1 MSDAS
6 TFLQVKMSE
15 RFREFGR
22 STVIYSTNPRYACSF
37 QPNKGSYQL
46 GAYGQPKQ
54 QPKISTIQ
62 LKAQNQTSKLIPHTA
77 LLGIDKFTRGNMC
90 HTIFDHFER
99 YYSAQVCGIQFD
111 YFLACD
117 TTWGWTKTVI
127 QNILQWHEKVLYLK
141 PDHFYDVY
149 NLISYGDNLS
159 PNHPAYNCDPGYLTF
174 LRRKFHKYIEQ
185 RIIKTDL
192 SKNTNKIFISR
203 KSIYRRPDNLN
214 DIEEL
219 FRQNNF
225 KVVYFEELSFD
236 DQLISCYTASHI
248 AGLHGAGLTN
258 IIACK
263 QETKILEI
271 FTNGGTNA
279 YELISKAVKNPY
291 ECCGHQRESEVLR
304 TSLGTINAKLKKFAD

>member
-1 MSDAS
+1 
-6 TFLQVKMSE
+6 MSE

-22 STVIYSTNPRYACSF
+22 STVIYSTHPRYACSF
-37 QPNKGSYQL
+37 QPDKGSYQL

-54 QPKISTIQ
+54 QPNISTLQ
-62 LKAQNQTSKLIPHTA
+62 LKAQNQTSELIPHTA

-99 YYSAQVCGIQFD
+99 YYSAQMRGIQFD

-117 TTWGWTKTVI
+117 TTWDWTKTVI
-127 QNILQWHEKVLYLK
+127 QNILQWHDKVLYLK

-149 NLISYGDNLS
+149 NLISYGDKLC
-159 PNHPAYNCDPGYLTF
+159 PKHPANNCNTDYLTF
-174 LRRKFHKYIEQ
+174 LRKKFHEYIKQQMLKANKEQ
-185 RIIKTDL
+185 STHKL
-192 SKNTNKIFISR
+192 FISR
-203 KSIYRRPDNLN
+203 RSIHRRPDNLN
-214 DIEEL
+214 KIEDL

-225 KVVYFEELSFD
+225 KVVYFEDLSFN
-236 DQLISCYTASHI
+236 DQLVSCYTASHI

-258 IIACK
+258 IMACK

-279 YELISKAVKNPY
+279 YELISKTLKNSY
-291 ECCGHQRESEVLR
+291 TRCDNKREPEPLR
-304 TSLGTINAKLKKFAD
+304 TSLQAINAKLKKFAD